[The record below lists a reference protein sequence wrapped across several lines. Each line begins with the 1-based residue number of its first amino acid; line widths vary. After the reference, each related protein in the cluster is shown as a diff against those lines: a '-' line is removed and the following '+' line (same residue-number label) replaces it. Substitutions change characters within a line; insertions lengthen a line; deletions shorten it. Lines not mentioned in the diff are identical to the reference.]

1 MKRMQ
6 QHQGASLHATCTV
19 LVRSLRAAVCECAR
33 LCLAF
38 RHASPIVYL
47 RFLPTCPPSIAFV
60 AVVNSSLAQGHNGIA
75 FAISVTWFPISPVS
89 WCVRVFPHV
98 NTYLSFH
105 YTAMIAYFSLL
116 RFSDLL
122 RQVARLSAVVKLPE
136 FVKIKCNM
144 PARWHNWMRCAVAD
158 FGWLFE
164 QEWLFWTISPMAVS
178 ILWF

>member
-1 MKRMQ
+1 MQ

-75 FAISVTWFPISPVS
+75 FAISVTWFPISPVPQFLGVCGFS
-89 WCVRVFPHV
+89 PIV

-122 RQVARLSAVVKLPE
+122 RQVARLSAVVKLTE

-144 PARWHNWMRCAVAD
+144 PAR
-158 FGWLFE
+158 
-164 QEWLFWTISPMAVS
+164 
-178 ILWF
+178 